1 MINIT
6 IRVAASILAVV
17 IAAPSGFAAAREDPG
32 HPSTGGKSADQ
43 VAKQLSNPAGSLAS
57 LSNNLVFQT
66 YKGDLPDADDQDAW
80 SYQFQPVLPF
90 PVGNQGRNIILRPL
104 IPVLFSQP
112 AFDVGDGSFDDLDT
126 NVGDTTFDLVYAGN
140 TMKNAHEGYLWGFG
154 MAGTVPTATNNA
166 LGGDQWRG
174 GPELFGGIS
183 RKWGLVGAVVNHQWN
198 LGGGDGGPG
207 SNDQSFSTTAAQYF
221 YAIGLGRGWQL
232 ASGPVVVYD
241 WKADSDDA
249 LTFPLGLGVAKTAH
263 IGSMTWKFELQAQ
276 YFAEQ
281 PGTFG
286 GDWQYK
292 LTVTPVI
299 HNPFVR

>member
-17 IAAPSGFAAAREDPG
+17 IAAPSGFASAREDPG

-43 VAKQLSNPAGSLAS
+43 VAKELSNPAGSLAS

-104 IPVLFSQP
+104 IPVLFNQP

-174 GPELFGGIS
+174 SGTF
-183 RKWGLVGAVVNHQWN
+183 RRHQPQM
-198 LGGGDGGPG
+198 G
-207 SNDQSFSTTAAQYF
+207 
-221 YAIGLGRGWQL
+221 
-232 ASGPVVVYD
+232 ASGRRGESSV
-241 WKADSDDA
+241 
-249 LTFPLGLGVAKTAH
+249 
-263 IGSMTWKFELQAQ
+263 E
-276 YFAEQ
+276 
-281 PGTFG
+281 PG
-286 GDWQYK
+286 
-292 LTVTPVI
+292 
-299 HNPFVR
+299 RR